1 MIKAVFFDIDGTLVS
16 FNTHRISPT
25 THQAIKA
32 LKDKGIKVFIASG
45 RSAFELDILD
55 NIQFDGYIILNG
67 SHCYT
72 AEGIDIYK
80 HPIPKDDISRLVKW
94 LENNTTPFLFVH
106 DKGQFINRVNNEVK
120 KLSQLVEVAIP
131 EVTPAEHALDK
142 DILQMA
148 GYFNADEEEDL
159 FTNILTHCEQA
170 RWCPYFTDII
180 ANGNSK
186 SDGIQHILDY
196 YNISISE
203 TMAFGDGGN
212 DISMLK
218 YVALGVAM
226 GNADDEVKAAANYV
240 TDTVDNEGV
249 YQALKHFGI
258 LD

>member
-1 MIKAVFFDIDGTLVS
+1 MIKAIFFDIDGTLAS
-16 FNTHRISPT
+16 FNTHRISHT
-25 THQAIKA
+25 TRQAIKV
-32 LKDKGIKVFIASG
+32 LKGKGIKVFIASG
-45 RSAFELDILD
+45 RSSFELDILD

-67 SHCYT
+67 SHCYS

-94 LENNTTPFLFVH
+94 LENNTAPFLFVH
-106 DKGQFINRVNNEVK
+106 DKGQFINRVNEEVK

-131 EVTPAEHALDK
+131 EVISAEYALDK
-142 DILQMA
+142 DILQLA
-148 GYFNADEEEDL
+148 GYFNEDEENDL
-159 FTNILTHCEQA
+159 LTNILIHCEQA

-180 ANGNSK
+180 AHGNSK
-186 SDGIQHILDY
+186 SNGIQRMLDH
-196 YNISISE
+196 YNISINE

-212 DISMLK
+212 DISMLQ
-218 YVALGVAM
+218 YVAIGVAM
-226 GNADDEVKAAANYV
+226 GNASDEVKVAANYV